1 MVICNL
7 FNFIIFMSKKTT
19 ASQAE
24 ELAKIEKE
32 VDKIREDR
40 DLELNKIRKQI
51 EARQIQAVLD
61 SLK

>member
-1 MVICNL
+1 
-7 FNFIIFMSKKTT
+7 MSKKTT